1 MFAVRRPAVR
11 PGHRPSEG
19 GLPVRRDGRLTPAPV
34 ADRSWHRDERGLP
47 VSVPGRRTL
56 ARFLLAPPGDG
67 RTEDWP
73 GVTGAGCAERLGAW
87 ARVAVSGA
95 EFSPG
100 GDGRTEDWPG
110 ATGAGC
116 AERPG
121 PSARA
126 AVSGAEVS
134 PGDGRTEERV
144 RAAVS
149 GTALVRGEEAR
160 TAEWREGAPVRVL
173 WGRPVDR
180 YARDTAPRLGAT
192 TAGLLERHVVEVR
205 PAGARG
211 MCAPAA
217 VPEITRRERRPLPGV
232 SAPRV
237 R

>member
-95 EFSPG
+95 EFP
-100 GDGRTEDWPG
+100 P
-110 ATGAGC
+110 A
-116 AERPG
+116 
-121 PSARA
+121 
-126 AVSGAEVS
+126 
-134 PGDGRTEERV
+134 GDGRTEERV

-192 TAGLLERHVVEVR
+192 TAGLLERHVFEVR

-211 MCAPAA
+211 VCAPEA